1 MNYKFN
7 RGFTLIELLV
17 VIAIIG
23 ILSSVVLASLNTA
36 RSKGSDAAIKADI
49 AGIRAAAEV
58 YYDTSSNY
66 GPVGVYFNA
75 TCGAGGQPSSVTDD
89 PVVQKQIDDAIVK
102 NGLNE
107 ASCAGDSTWYVIASP
122 LKTDPANAWCVD
134 SSGNSMQ
141 IVLANFTNAVSD
153 VDCVNANLP

>member
-1 MNYKFN
+1 MKNRLN

-58 YYDTSSNY
+58 FYDNNGSSY
-66 GPVGVYFNA
+66 GPIGAYFNA

-89 PVVQKQIDDAIVK
+89 PTVQKQIDDAVLK
-102 NGLNE
+102 NSNIE
-107 ASCAGDSTWYVIASP
+107 VSCAGDSTWYVVAAP
-122 LKTDPANAWCVD
+122 LKTDSTLGWCVD

-141 IVLANFTNAVSD
+141 ITMANFTANTD
-153 VDCVNANLP
+153 TDCVIANT